1 MLYSLSDICALLEI
15 CKSMGKLYNVSPT
28 YSVTQ
33 GLDLQ
38 YKTLLFYKEH
48 FLTTMKNE
56 REESLNP

>member
-1 MLYSLSDICALLEI
+1 MLVT
-15 CKSMGKLYNVSPT
+15 LYVSPK

-38 YKTLLFYKEH
+38 DKTLLFYMEH